1 MNCWLR
7 ETISSCAHSL
17 FKAMIP
23 LDFKRYALIIIMT
36 FITKQ
41 AQSLTLRPWV
51 GERKEK

>member
-17 FKAMIP
+17 FKAMMP
-23 LDFKRYALIIIMT
+23 LDFKRYALIIIMA

-41 AQSLTLRPWV
+41 AQSLRLKAL
-51 GERKEK
+51 GGKK